1 MNREV
6 LEAMKMEEEKQRR
19 DLADVAEW
27 EIVVVGVE
35 EGEAEVLGGEDVGVV
50 DAVVAGGAEGGVVG
64 GAEKQRLVFVAD
76 VALNLHLRNFLKLR
90 GNRGGGCTVI
100 NALNKNSFFKNKN
113 NY

>member
-1 MNREV
+1 
-6 LEAMKMEEEKQRR
+6 MKMEEEKQRR

-90 GNRGGGCTVI
+90 GIRGGGCTVI